1 MVTRIPVVTPSGLI
15 FQSAYSQYW
24 MDPTYDSAKYGTPT
38 LAEKASF
45 SSADYARDFAGTI
58 ADAEVAA
65 HGSTVSP
72 AIAEMSRTWPALS
85 VDLTKQP
92 VTQTIA
98 EQSRQPVSAVD
109 ELVSKLEGMF
119 GASVTW
125 ITNNLL
131 LIVIA
136 GAAVYVLPS
145 LFSTAT
151 SAIRRRRK

>member
-1 MVTRIPVVTPSGLI
+1 MVTRIPVVTPSGLV

-24 MDPTYDSAKYGTPT
+24 MDPAYDSAKYGTPT

-58 ADAEVAA
+58 ADAEVVA

-109 ELVSKLEGMF
+109 ELISKLEGIA
-119 GASVTW
+119 GTGVTW

-131 LIVIA
+131 LILIV
-136 GAAVYVLPS
+136 GAAIFVLPS
-145 LFSTAT
+145 LLGAVIPS
-151 SAIRRRRK
+151 RRRGR